1 MIMNILLNISIS
13 ILLIAIGC
21 RQLFITYS
29 LFRYKEKIGLI
40 LNSESQERN
49 TSKKHVNEKNVA
61 FEKIVAKNSVTI
73 SFLRNYQDK
82 NSWKIYSVIIVFSI
96 FYLING
102 IFQLIEVNTNIM
114 VIILV
119 LITISV
125 IVVPDMLVKRQ
136 TNRKIKMVSRDLP
149 LVIDMMAI
157 MVRSGMTVESSFRYL
172 STRVK
177 PINKDIA
184 AILERACLMMDVNG
198 IELSIDLIQ
207 REVPSKEMRMFCV
220 TLRRSISYGNSIY
233 DTLLDLAAE
242 MREMQR
248 LTIEEQIAALAAK
261 LTIPTMVFFL
271 APVLVIIA
279 GPVFMS
285 IVSTFNRM

>member
-1 MIMNILLNISIS
+1 MLLYILASVF
-13 ILLIAIGC
+13 LIIIGS

-29 LFRYKEKIGLI
+29 LLKNKEKIGLL
-40 LNSESQERN
+40 LNNESQEKIIP
-49 TSKKHVNEKNVA
+49 KKHLNEKNAA
-61 FEKIVAKNSVTI
+61 FEKIVAKNSLSI
-73 SFLRNYQDK
+73 SFLKNFQEK
-82 NSWKIYSVIIVFSI
+82 NSWKIYAVIIAFSI
-96 FYLING
+96 FYLINQ
-102 IFQLIEVNTNIM
+102 IFQFIEINSDILLI
-114 VIILV
+114 LLL
-119 LITISV
+119 LISISV
-125 IVVPDMLVKRQ
+125 IIIPDFIVKRQ
-136 TNRKIKMVSRDLP
+136 TTRKIRMVSRDLP

-207 REVPSKEMRMFCV
+207 REVPSKEVRMFCV

-233 DTLLDLAAE
+233 EALLDLSTE
-242 MREMQR
+242 MRDMQR
-248 LTIEEQIAALAAK
+248 LTIEEKIAALAAK

-271 APVLVIIA
+271 APVLAIIA
-279 GPVFMS
+279 GPVFMN
-285 IVSTFNRM
+285 ILSTFNRM

>member
-1 MIMNILLNISIS
+1 MNILLYISVS
-13 ILLIAIGC
+13 LFLIIIGC

-29 LFRYKEKIGLI
+29 LFRNKEKIGLI
-40 LNSESQERN
+40 LNNESQERN
-49 TSKKHVNEKNVA
+49 TTKKHVNEKNVA
-61 FEKIVAKNSVTI
+61 FEKIIAKNSVTI

-233 DTLLDLAAE
+233 DTLLDLSAE

-261 LTIPTMVFFL
+261 LTIPTMLFFL

-279 GPVFMS
+279 GPVFMN
-285 IVSTFNRM
+285 ILSTFNRM

>member
-1 MIMNILLNISIS
+1 MNILLYISVS
-13 ILLIAIGC
+13 LFLIIIGC

-29 LFRYKEKIGLI
+29 LFRNKEKIGLI
-40 LNSESQERN
+40 LNNESQEKNN
-49 TSKKHVNEKNVA
+49 TKKHVNEKNVA
-61 FEKIVAKNSVTI
+61 FEKIIAKNSVTI

-102 IFQLIEVNTNIM
+102 IFQLIDVNTNIM

-157 MVRSGMTVESSFRYL
+157 MVRSGMTVESCFRYL

-233 DTLLDLAAE
+233 DTLLDLSAE

-261 LTIPTMVFFL
+261 LTIPTMLFFL

-279 GPVFMS
+279 GPVFMN
-285 IVSTFNRM
+285 ILSTFNRV

>member
-1 MIMNILLNISIS
+1 MNQIVQFIEIDSNV
-13 ILLIAIGC
+13 LLIVL
-21 RQLFITYS
+21 LFIVV
-29 LFRYKEKIGLI
+29 F
-40 LNSESQERN
+40 
-49 TSKKHVNEKNVA
+49 
-61 FEKIVAKNSVTI
+61 
-73 SFLRNYQDK
+73 
-82 NSWKIYSVIIVFSI
+82 VIIV
-96 FYLING
+96 
-102 IFQLIEVNTNIM
+102 
-114 VIILV
+114 
-119 LITISV
+119 
-125 IVVPDMLVKRQ
+125 PDLLVKRQ
-136 TNRKIKMVSRDLP
+136 TNRKIKKVSRDLP

-157 MVRSGMTVESSFRYL
+157 MVRSGMTVESCFRYL

-177 PINKDIA
+177 PINRDIA

-233 DTLLDLAAE
+233 DTLLDLSAE

-285 IVSTFNRM
+285 IVSTFNRI

>member
-1 MIMNILLNISIS
+1 MLLYILTSVF
-13 ILLIAIGC
+13 LIGIGS
-21 RQLFITYS
+21 RQLFVTYS
-29 LFRYKEKIGLI
+29 FLKNKEKVGLL
-40 LNSESQERN
+40 LNNENQEKI
-49 TSKKHVNEKNVA
+49 TPKKHLNEKNAA
-61 FEKIVAKNSVTI
+61 FEKILAKNSVSI
-73 SFLRNYQDK
+73 SFLKSFQDK
-82 NSWKIYSVIIVFSI
+82 NSWKIYAVIIAFSA
-96 FYLING
+96 FYFIN
-102 IFQLIEVNTNIM
+102 QLFEFIEVDSSILL
-114 VIILV
+114 IILL

-125 IVVPDMLVKRQ
+125 IIIPDFLVKRQ
-136 TNRKIKMVSRDLP
+136 TARKIKTVSRDLP

-207 REVPSKEMRMFCV
+207 REVPSKEVRMFCV

-233 DTLLDLAAE
+233 EALLDLSTE

-248 LTIEEQIAALAAK
+248 LTIEEKIAALAAK

-271 APVLVIIA
+271 APVLAIIA
-279 GPVFMS
+279 GPVFMN
-285 IVSTFNRM
+285 ILSTFNRM

>member
-1 MIMNILLNISIS
+1 MNILLY
-13 ILLIAIGC
+13 ILTSVFLIVIGF

-29 LFRYKEKIGLI
+29 LLKNKEKIGLL
-40 LNSESQERN
+40 LNNENQEKIVPR
-49 TSKKHVNEKNVA
+49 KHLNEKNAA
-61 FEKIVAKNSVTI
+61 FEKIVAKNSISI
-73 SFLRNYQDK
+73 SFLKNFQDK
-82 NSWKIYSVIIVFSI
+82 NSWKIYAVIIAFSI
-96 FYLING
+96 FYLINQF
-102 IFQLIEVNTNIM
+102 FQFIEINSDILLILLLFISIL
-114 VIILV
+114 VII
-119 LITISV
+119 I
-125 IVVPDMLVKRQ
+125 PDFVVKRQ
-136 TNRKIKMVSRDLP
+136 TARKIKMVSRDLP

-177 PINKDIA
+177 PINRDIA

-207 REVPSKEMRMFCV
+207 REVPSKEIRMFCI

-233 DTLLDLAAE
+233 EALLDLSTE
-242 MREMQR
+242 MRELQR
-248 LTIEEQIAALAAK
+248 LTIEEKIAALAAK

-271 APVLVIIA
+271 APVLAIIA
-279 GPVFMS
+279 GPVFMN

>member
-1 MIMNILLNISIS
+1 MNILLYISIS
-13 ILLIAIGC
+13 LFLIVIGC

-29 LFRYKEKIGLI
+29 LFRNKEKIGLI
-40 LNSESQERN
+40 LNNESQERN
-49 TSKKHVNEKNVA
+49 TTKKHVNEKNVA
-61 FEKIVAKNSVTI
+61 FEKIIAKNSVTI
-73 SFLRNYQDK
+73 SFLRNYQEK

-233 DTLLDLAAE
+233 DTLLDLSAE

-261 LTIPTMVFFL
+261 LTIPTMLFFL

-279 GPVFMS
+279 GPVFMN
-285 IVSTFNRM
+285 ILSTFNRM

>member
-1 MIMNILLNISIS
+1 MNILLY
-13 ILLIAIGC
+13 ILTSVFLIVIGF

-29 LFRYKEKIGLI
+29 LLKNKEKIGLL
-40 LNSESQERN
+40 LNNENQEKIVPR
-49 TSKKHVNEKNVA
+49 KHLNEKNAA
-61 FEKIVAKNSVTI
+61 FEKIVAKNSISI
-73 SFLRNYQDK
+73 SFLKNFQDK
-82 NSWKIYSVIIVFSI
+82 NSWKIYAVIIAFSI
-96 FYLING
+96 FYLINQ
-102 IFQLIEVNTNIM
+102 IFQFIEINSDILLI
-114 VIILV
+114 LLL
-119 LITISV
+119 LISISV
-125 IVVPDMLVKRQ
+125 IIIPDFIVKRQ
-136 TNRKIKMVSRDLP
+136 TTRKIRMVSRDLP

-207 REVPSKEMRMFCV
+207 REVPSKEVRMFCV

-233 DTLLDLAAE
+233 EALLDLSTE
-242 MREMQR
+242 MRDMQR
-248 LTIEEQIAALAAK
+248 LTIEEKIAALAAK

-271 APVLVIIA
+271 APVLAIIA
-279 GPVFMS
+279 GPVFMN
-285 IVSTFNRM
+285 ILSTFNRM

>member
-1 MIMNILLNISIS
+1 MNILLYISIS
-13 ILLIAIGC
+13 LFLIVIGC

-29 LFRYKEKIGLI
+29 LFRNKEKIGLI
-40 LNSESQERN
+40 LNNENQERN
-49 TSKKHVNEKNVA
+49 TTKKHVNEKNVA
-61 FEKIVAKNSVTI
+61 FEKIIAKNSVTI

-102 IFQLIEVNTNIM
+102 IFQLIDVNTNIM

-233 DTLLDLAAE
+233 DTLLDLSAE

-261 LTIPTMVFFL
+261 LTIPTMLFFL

-279 GPVFMS
+279 GPVFMN
-285 IVSTFNRM
+285 ILSTFNRM

>member
-1 MIMNILLNISIS
+1 MLLYILASVF
-13 ILLIAIGC
+13 LIIIGS

-29 LFRYKEKIGLI
+29 LLKNKEKIGLL
-40 LNSESQERN
+40 LNNESQEKIIP
-49 TSKKHVNEKNVA
+49 KKHLNEKNAA
-61 FEKIVAKNSVTI
+61 FEKIVAKNSLSI
-73 SFLRNYQDK
+73 SFLKNFQEK
-82 NSWKIYSVIIVFSI
+82 NSWKIYAVIIAFSI
-96 FYLING
+96 FYLINQT
-102 IFQLIEVNTNIM
+102 FEFIEVDSNILL
-114 VIILV
+114 VILL
-119 LITISV
+119 LITILV
-125 IVVPDMLVKRQ
+125 IMVPDFIVKRQ

-177 PINKDIA
+177 PINRDIA

-207 REVPSKEMRMFCV
+207 REVPSKEVRMFCV
-220 TLRRSISYGNSIY
+220 TLRRSINYGNSIFEV
-233 DTLLDLAAE
+233 LLDLSTE
-242 MREMQR
+242 MRDMQR
-248 LTIEEQIAALAAK
+248 LTMEEKIAALAAK

-271 APVLVIIA
+271 APVLAIIA
-279 GPVFMS
+279 GPVFMN

>member
-1 MIMNILLNISIS
+1 M
-13 ILLIAIGC
+13 LIIIGS

-29 LFRYKEKIGLI
+29 LFRNKEKIGLL
-40 LNSESQERN
+40 LNNENPERN
-49 TSKKHVNEKNVA
+49 ASKKNVNEKNVA

-73 SFLRNYQDK
+73 SFLRSYQEK
-82 NSWKIYSVIIVFSI
+82 NSWRIYSVIIVFSI
-96 FYLING
+96 FYLINQ
-102 IFQLIEVNTNIM
+102 IFQLIEVNSNILL
-114 VIILV
+114 ILLV
-119 LITISV
+119 LIVVCV
-125 IVVPDMLVKRQ
+125 IIIPDILVKRQ

-157 MVRSGMTVESSFRYL
+157 MVRSGMTVESCFRYL

>member
-1 MIMNILLNISIS
+1 MNILSNISIS

-21 RQLFITYS
+21 RELFITYS
-29 LFRYKEKIGLI
+29 LFRNKEKIGLI
-40 LNSESQERN
+40 LNNESQERN
-49 TSKKHVNEKNVA
+49 IPKKHVNEKNVA

-73 SFLRNYQDK
+73 SFLRSFQDK
-82 NSWKIYSVIIVFSI
+82 NSWKIYAIIIVFSI
-96 FYLING
+96 FYLMNQIVQFIEIDSNVL
-102 IFQLIEVNTNIM
+102 LIVLLFIVVF
-114 VIILV
+114 VII
-119 LITISV
+119 
-125 IVVPDMLVKRQ
+125 VPDLLVKRQ
-136 TNRKIKMVSRDLP
+136 TNRKIKKVSRDLP

-157 MVRSGMTVESSFRYL
+157 MVRSGMTVESCFRYL

-177 PINKDIA
+177 PINRDIA

-233 DTLLDLAAE
+233 DTLLDLSAE

-285 IVSTFNRM
+285 IVSTFNRI

>member
-1 MIMNILLNISIS
+1 MNILLYISIS
-13 ILLIAIGC
+13 LFLIVIGC

-29 LFRYKEKIGLI
+29 LFRNKEKIGLI
-40 LNSESQERN
+40 LNNESQERN
-49 TSKKHVNEKNVA
+49 TTKKHVNEKNVA
-61 FEKIVAKNSVTI
+61 FEKIIAKNSVTI

-157 MVRSGMTVESSFRYL
+157 MVRSGMTVESCFRYL

-233 DTLLDLAAE
+233 DTLLDLSAE

-261 LTIPTMVFFL
+261 LTIPTMLFFL

-279 GPVFMS
+279 GPVFMN
-285 IVSTFNRM
+285 ILSTFNRM

>member
-1 MIMNILLNISIS
+1 MLLYILASVF
-13 ILLIAIGC
+13 LIGIGS

-29 LFRYKEKIGLI
+29 LLKNKEKIGLI
-40 LNSESQERN
+40 LNNENQEKI
-49 TSKKHVNEKNVA
+49 TPKKHLNEKNAA
-61 FEKIVAKNSVTI
+61 FEKIVAKNSVSI
-73 SFLRNYQDK
+73 SFLKNFQDK
-82 NSWKIYSVIIVFSI
+82 NSWKIYAVIIAFST
-96 FYLING
+96 FYLINQ
-102 IFQLIEVNTNIM
+102 IFEFIEVDSNILLIILLLIAIL
-114 VIILV
+114 VII
-119 LITISV
+119 I
-125 IVVPDMLVKRQ
+125 PDFLVKKQ
-136 TNRKIKMVSRDLP
+136 TARKIKMVSRDLP

-207 REVPSKEMRMFCV
+207 REVPSKEVRMFCV

-233 DTLLDLAAE
+233 ETLLDLSTE
-242 MREMQR
+242 MRDMQR
-248 LTIEEQIAALAAK
+248 LTIEEKIAALAAK

-271 APVLVIIA
+271 APVLAIIA
-279 GPVFMS
+279 GPVFMN
-285 IVSTFNRM
+285 ILSTFNRM

>member
-82 NSWKIYSVIIVFSI
+82 NSWKVYSVIIVFSI
-96 FYLING
+96 FTLINQ
-102 IFQLIEVNTNIM
+102 IFQLVEINSNILLIILLLIVIF
-114 VIILV
+114 VII
-119 LITISV
+119 I
-125 IVVPDMLVKRQ
+125 PGMLVKRQ
-136 TNRKIKMVSRDLP
+136 TNKKIKMVSRDLP

-157 MVRSGMTVESSFRYL
+157 MVRSGMTIESCFRYL

>member
-1 MIMNILLNISIS
+1 MNILLYISIS
-13 ILLIAIGC
+13 LFLIVIGC

-29 LFRYKEKIGLI
+29 LFRNKEKIGLI
-40 LNSESQERN
+40 LNNENQERN
-49 TSKKHVNEKNVA
+49 TTKKHVNEKNVA
-61 FEKIVAKNSVTI
+61 FEKIIAKNSVTI
-73 SFLRNYQDK
+73 SFLRNYQEK

-102 IFQLIEVNTNIM
+102 IFQLIDVNTNIM

-125 IVVPDMLVKRQ
+125 IIVPDMLVKRQ

-177 PINKDIA
+177 PINKDIS

-233 DTLLDLAAE
+233 DTLLDLSAE

-261 LTIPTMVFFL
+261 LTIPTMLFFL

-279 GPVFMS
+279 GPVFMN
-285 IVSTFNRM
+285 ILSTFNRV

>member
-1 MIMNILLNISIS
+1 MLLYILASVF
-13 ILLIAIGC
+13 LIVIGS

-29 LFRYKEKIGLI
+29 LLKNKEKIDLL
-40 LNSESQERN
+40 LNNENHEKIVP
-49 TSKKHVNEKNVA
+49 KKHLNEKNAA

-73 SFLRNYQDK
+73 SFLKNFQDN
-82 NSWKIYSVIIVFSI
+82 NSWKIYAVIIGFSL
-96 FYLING
+96 FYLINQ
-102 IFQLIEVNTNIM
+102 IFQLIEIDSNVLLIM
-114 VIILV
+114 LL

-125 IVVPDMLVKRQ
+125 IIMPDFLVKRQ
-136 TNRKIKMVSRDLP
+136 TARKIKMVSRDLP
-149 LVIDMMAI
+149 LIIDMMAI

-184 AILERACLMMDVNG
+184 SILERACLMMDVNG
-198 IELSIDLIQ
+198 VELSIDLIQ
-207 REVPSKEMRMFCV
+207 REVPCKEVRMFCV
-220 TLRRSISYGNSIY
+220 TLRRSISYGNSIFEA
-233 DTLLDLAAE
+233 LLDLSTE
-242 MREMQR
+242 MRDMQR
-248 LTIEEQIAALAAK
+248 LTMEEKIAALAAK

-279 GPVFMS
+279 GPVFMN

>member
-1 MIMNILLNISIS
+1 MNILLYISIS
-13 ILLIAIGC
+13 FLLIIIGS

-29 LFRYKEKIGLI
+29 LFRNKEKIGLL
-40 LNSESQERN
+40 LNNENPERN
-49 TSKKHVNEKNVA
+49 ASKKNVNEKNVA

-73 SFLRNYQDK
+73 SFLRSYQEK
-82 NSWKIYSVIIVFSI
+82 NSWRIYSVIIVFSI
-96 FYLING
+96 FYLINQ
-102 IFQLIEVNTNIM
+102 IFQLIEVNSNILL
-114 VIILV
+114 ILLV
-119 LITISV
+119 LIVVCV
-125 IVVPDMLVKRQ
+125 IIIPDILVKRQ

-157 MVRSGMTVESSFRYL
+157 MVRSGMTVESCFRYL

>member
-1 MIMNILLNISIS
+1 MNILLYISVS
-13 ILLIAIGC
+13 LFLIIIGC

-29 LFRYKEKIGLI
+29 LFRNKEKIGLI
-40 LNSESQERN
+40 LNNESQEKNN
-49 TSKKHVNEKNVA
+49 TKKHVNEKNVA
-61 FEKIVAKNSVTI
+61 FEKIIAKNSVTI

-102 IFQLIEVNTNIM
+102 IFQLIDVNTNIM

-125 IVVPDMLVKRQ
+125 IIVPDMLVKRQ

-177 PINKDIA
+177 PINKDIS

-233 DTLLDLAAE
+233 DTLLDLSAE

-285 IVSTFNRM
+285 ILSTFNRM

>member
-1 MIMNILLNISIS
+1 MLLYILTSVF
-13 ILLIAIGC
+13 LIGIGS
-21 RQLFITYS
+21 RQLFVTYS
-29 LFRYKEKIGLI
+29 FLKNKEKVGLL
-40 LNSESQERN
+40 LNNENQEKI
-49 TSKKHVNEKNVA
+49 TPKKHLNEKNAA
-61 FEKIVAKNSVTI
+61 FEKILAKNSVSI
-73 SFLRNYQDK
+73 SFLKSFQDK
-82 NSWKIYSVIIVFSI
+82 NSWKIYAVIIAFSA
-96 FYLING
+96 FYFIN
-102 IFQLIEVNTNIM
+102 QLFEFIEVDSSILL
-114 VIILV
+114 IILL

-125 IVVPDMLVKRQ
+125 IIIPDFLVKRQ
-136 TNRKIKMVSRDLP
+136 TARKIKMVSRDLP

-207 REVPSKEMRMFCV
+207 REVPSKEVRMFCV

-233 DTLLDLAAE
+233 EALLDLSTE
-242 MREMQR
+242 MRDMQR
-248 LTIEEQIAALAAK
+248 LTIEEKIAALAAK

-271 APVLVIIA
+271 APVLAIIA
-279 GPVFMS
+279 GPVFMN
-285 IVSTFNRM
+285 ILSTFNRM